1 MTLRSYPTVAA
12 LTIAFWAGSSATAR
26 DLPALDLPACALEP
40 GSAESCTP
48 VLACMP
54 GEGVWF
60 VGRAI
65 GWNKGTLAGQTST
78 GVSCTGDWAVGETLG
93 FGRARFSCDDGL
105 SGRMV
110 YYYQDTETGT
120 ARGTGLISGF
130 GQIRAWS
137 GHNITEF
144 LDRTTGRVD
153 GEFMCGETPLLLG

>member
-1 MTLRSYPTVAA
+1 MPLRSYPTLAA
-12 LTIAFWAGSSATAR
+12 LTIAFWSAA
-26 DLPALDLPACALEP
+26 PAAALDLPECELNP
-40 GSAESCTP
+40 GSADSCSP

-54 GEGVWF
+54 GDGVWF

-65 GWNKGTLAGQTST
+65 GWDEGTLAGETNT
-78 GVSCTGDWAVGETLG
+78 GVQCTGDWAVGESFG
-93 FGRARFSCDDGL
+93 FGRARFTCDDGM
-105 SGRMV
+105 SGRLP
-110 YYYQDTETGT
+110 YHYQDVETGT

-130 GQIRAWS
+130 GRIRAWS